1 MSVDIGAG
9 SAIVAAKRAIRS
21 AALARRD
28 ALSPEARVAGSAAL
42 SADAVERVA
51 GPVAGR
57 VVSGFWPIR
66 SEIDPRP
73 LMMSLEARGAQLAL
87 PRIVEGQLEFRT
99 YRTGDPLV
107 SAGFGTFE
115 PAADQP
121 LATPDILLV
130 PLSAFDAS
138 GGRTGYGKGF
148 YDTAIAAL
156 QRVKPIVTVGLAF
169 ACQEVPEVP
178 MEPHDQRLDV
188 ILTEHNSL

>member
-1 MSVDIGAG
+1 MSGDTGAG
-9 SAIVAAKRAIRS
+9 SAIVAAKRAIRA

-28 ALSPEARVAGSAAL
+28 ALSPEARAAGSAAL

-73 LMMSLEARGAQLAL
+73 LMVSLASRGALLAL
-87 PRIVEGQLEFRT
+87 PRIVEGQLEFRA

-115 PAADQP
+115 PTADRP
-121 LATPDILLV
+121 LAAPDILLV

-138 GGRTGYGKGF
+138 GGRIGYGKGF
-148 YDTAIAAL
+148 YDAAIAAL
-156 QRVKPIVTVGLAF
+156 KRVKPIITIGLAF

-178 MEPHDQRLDV
+178 MEPHDQRLHFTMNEC
-188 ILTEHNSL
+188 IEG

>member
-73 LMMSLEARGAQLAL
+73 LMMSLEGAR
-87 PRIVEGQLEFRT
+87 RT
-99 YRTGDPLV
+99 ARRCRASWRGNLISDLSHGR
-107 SAGFGTFE
+107 SA
-115 PAADQP
+115 
-121 LATPDILLV
+121 
-130 PLSAFDAS
+130 
-138 GGRTGYGKGF
+138 
-148 YDTAIAAL
+148 
-156 QRVKPIVTVGLAF
+156 RVGWLWHV
-169 ACQEVPEVP
+169 
-178 MEPHDQRLDV
+178 
-188 ILTEHNSL
+188 